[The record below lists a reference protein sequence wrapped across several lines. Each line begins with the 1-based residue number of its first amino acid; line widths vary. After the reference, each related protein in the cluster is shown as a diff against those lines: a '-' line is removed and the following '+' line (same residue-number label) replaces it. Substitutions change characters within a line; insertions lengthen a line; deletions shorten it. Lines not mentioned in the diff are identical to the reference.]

1 MAEAFD
7 LNSMLSVSAA
17 VAANQVRQIPCQQL
31 VPYHNH
37 KFQLYEGERLEDMVE
52 SIRQN
57 GVLIPIIVQ
66 PKSDGRYEILVGHNR
81 WNASKIAGLPTIPAI
96 VKDGLTEEEAAMYVV
111 ESNLMQRGFDDLK
124 ISEQAAVIAMRHSK
138 MFSEHKRRDI
148 LQELTA
154 LEHPDTDT
162 AGGWDTTRQVGRE
175 YGMSRNSVA
184 RLIRIDK
191 LIDELKEAVDN
202 GSIAVRTGVELSYL
216 APVTQQHIANISKEH
231 HIDTKK
237 AIAVRKYADE
247 EGIVQVSDILKVF
260 SGEHTPMKPKVFKL
274 NSDRISRFFEA
285 DTADDEI
292 EDTIEKAL
300 EYYFLSHKGD

>member
-111 ESNLMQRGFDDLK
+111 ESNLMQRGFDDL
-124 ISEQAAVIAMRHSK
+124 
-138 MFSEHKRRDI
+138 
-148 LQELTA
+148 
-154 LEHPDTDT
+154 
-162 AGGWDTTRQVGRE
+162 
-175 YGMSRNSVA
+175 
-184 RLIRIDK
+184 
-191 LIDELKEAVDN
+191 
-202 GSIAVRTGVELSYL
+202 
-216 APVTQQHIANISKEH
+216 
-231 HIDTKK
+231 
-237 AIAVRKYADE
+237 
-247 EGIVQVSDILKVF
+247 
-260 SGEHTPMKPKVFKL
+260 
-274 NSDRISRFFEA
+274 
-285 DTADDEI
+285 
-292 EDTIEKAL
+292 
-300 EYYFLSHKGD
+300 